1 VGCCTLRWLGKTHF
15 SRLDLV
21 SIFCYPLEKQRAF
34 PFLYALFCSKS
45 VSVRFTTV
53 ARLGANSGLT
63 CHNWLASATNMLPF
77 LGFFFWCVCVCYLE
91 ALWWSAIYLHWNSV
105 RSLQHVHTVI
115 APGPSQQWCT
125 LDDSLTQYASFS
137 CWHWLSL
144 YLCFSTYSSSPLKWI
159 FV

>member
-1 VGCCTLRWLGKTHF
+1 MGCCTLRWLGKTHF

-77 LGFFFWCVCVCYLE
+77 LGFFFFLVCVCVLFGSFVVVCNIFALE
-91 ALWWSAIYLHWNSV
+91 LCEESPACPYSDCTWAQPAVVHIGWQSYTVCLLLLLAL
-105 RSLQHVHTVI
+105 
-115 APGPSQQWCT
+115 T
-125 LDDSLTQYASFS
+125 LP
-137 CWHWLSL
+137 LSL
-144 YLCFSTYSSSPLKWI
+144 LLYLL
-159 FV
+159 